1 MDDICGLC
9 IYSILVVTVYARKT
23 SNYPPSPFN
32 KENNIQEENM
42 STTKG
47 FTVTLGDNYSVS
59 PENLSVDEFIVAA
72 GTTLQVALE
81 TAYQTIK
88 AKEDLTEDQDRE
100 LRGALY
106 DRMILITTEI
116 AQHLYPEYTSLYEKT
131 PEALLEVLD
140 QKIQELKKLEDNQQ
154 ETN

>member
-1 MDDICGLC
+1 
-9 IYSILVVTVYARKT
+9 
-23 SNYPPSPFN
+23 
-32 KENNIQEENM
+32 M
-42 STTKG
+42 STQTKG

-59 PENLSVDEFIVAA
+59 PENLSVDEFIIAA

-81 TAYQTIK
+81 TAYHTIK
-88 AKEDLTEDQDRE
+88 AKENLTEEQDKE

-106 DRMILITTEI
+106 DRMILITSEI
-116 AQHLYPEYTSLYEKT
+116 AQHLYPEYTDLYEKT

>member
-1 MDDICGLC
+1 M
-9 IYSILVVTVYARKT
+9 
-23 SNYPPSPFN
+23 
-32 KENNIQEENM
+32 
-42 STTKG
+42 KG
-47 FTVTLGDNYSVS
+47 FTITFAPIGDSAEDLSVKVDD
-59 PENLSVDEFIVAA
+59 LSVDEFIVAS
-72 GTTLQVALE
+72 GTALQIALD
-81 TAYQTIK
+81 TAYKTIK
-88 AKEDLTEDQDRE
+88 AKEDLTEEQDKE

>member
-1 MDDICGLC
+1 
-9 IYSILVVTVYARKT
+9 
-23 SNYPPSPFN
+23 
-32 KENNIQEENM
+32 M
-42 STTKG
+42 STKTKG

-88 AKEDLTEDQDRE
+88 AKEELTEEQDRE